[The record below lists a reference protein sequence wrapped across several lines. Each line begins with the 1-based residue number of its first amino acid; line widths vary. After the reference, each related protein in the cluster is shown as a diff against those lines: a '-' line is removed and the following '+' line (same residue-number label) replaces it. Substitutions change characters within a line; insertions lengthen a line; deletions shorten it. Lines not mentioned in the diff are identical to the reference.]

1 MGRILIRAIFLVLIT
16 FLPRTRSG
24 DYKKCVDQLLKEVM
38 VQIDNES
45 FVSVRYMRELL
56 PKVTPDRKYIDSYM
70 INNVRI
76 LTRKKKLELE
86 NTNIKIDPK

>member
-1 MGRILIRAIFLVLIT
+1 
-16 FLPRTRSG
+16 
-24 DYKKCVDQLLKEVM
+24 M
-38 VQIDNES
+38 VQIDNEP
-45 FVSVRYMRELL
+45 FVSVRSMRELL